1 MARLISYLRMSTS
14 EQLRGFSLERQRKL
28 IAEFAAK
35 NGLSVE
41 EENTLEDIGRS
52 SFSDDAQQKELAKF
66 FENLNAG
73 KYEPGDVFA
82 LENIDRLTRRGP
94 VDAIL
99 KVNQIISKGLK
110 LAIISGNEQRIIED
124 VNDVFTIINLSIDA
138 SRANKESKNKSDKG
152 LSNWQEKRNLA
163 ASQKIA
169 MTAQAPAWLDTEIFY
184 IFDEE
189 KRKNIKRRKY
199 VLNEEKAEAVRLIF
213 DLYSS
218 GNGCLKIKNILNERE
233 IKTFNGAPYW
243 EPSIITKIIKNPA
256 TFGLYQPKKQGTG
269 KRDLIAAG
277 EPINDYFP
285 PVITRELFE
294 QCERIREGNG
304 TRKGRK
310 GKLFTNLFTGLLTC
324 SKCGGPVHL
333 INPGIDKRNKVQ
345 KSIYYLVCKRAKFT
359 KECTTKRVRY
369 DDFEIALLKAIQEIN
384 LADILNENNPLE
396 ILIKKQRSKE
406 TEINK
411 KKKLIENFQRQFL
424 ENDGDLPAFMISQA
438 KEAEISI
445 KELKD
450 QQREIASEIAQLNI
464 YNSNVDNA
472 IEELKENANYET
484 RSKINLLFHEI
495 IKNIS
500 LDTENQFYTVRFK
513 NGVMRLISATG
524 FVLTAGEQIPA
535 DINEI
540 LQSIEGP
547 NIPRD
552 IVTDPKK
559 LIEYLKAR
567 EVIE

>member
-14 EQLRGFSLERQRKL
+14 EQLRGFSLERQRRL
-28 IAEFAAK
+28 IADFAAK

-52 SFSDDAQQKELAKF
+52 SFSDDAQQKELTRF

-73 KYEPGDVFA
+73 KYEAGDVFA

-94 VDAIL
+94 IDAL
-99 KVNQIISKGLK
+99 MKVNQIISKGLK
-110 LAIISGNEQRIIED
+110 LAIISDKEQRILEEI
-124 VNDVFTIINLSIDA
+124 DVFSIITLSIDA
-138 SRANKESKNKSDKG
+138 SRANKESQVKSEKG
-152 LSNWQEKRNLA
+152 LFNWQEKRNLA
-163 ASQKIA
+163 ASQKLA

-184 IFDEE
+184 VFDEE
-189 KRKNIKRRKY
+189 KKKNIKRRKY

-218 GNGCLKIKNILNERE
+218 GNGALKIKNILNERS
-233 IKTFNGAPYW
+233 IPTFKGAPYW
-243 EPSIITKIIKNPA
+243 EPSIITKILKNPA

-285 PVITRELFE
+285 PVITRDLFE
-294 QCERIREGNG
+294 QCEHIREGNS

-369 DDFEIALLKAIQEIN
+369 DDFETALLKAIQEIN

-406 TEINK
+406 IEINK

-424 ENDGDLPAFMISQA
+424 ENDGDLPSFMISQA
-438 KEAEISI
+438 KDAEISI
-445 KELKD
+445 KELED
-450 QQREIASEIAQLNI
+450 QQREISSEIAQLNV

-472 IEELKENANYET
+472 IEELKEKPDYET

-500 LDTENQFYTVRFK
+500 IDTENQFYTVRFK
-513 NGVMRLISATG
+513 NGVMRLISAAG
-524 FVLTAGEQIPA
+524 FVLTTEEQTQA
-535 DINEI
+535 DINAI

-547 NIPRD
+547 SIPRE
-552 IVTDPKK
+552 IATDAEK

>member
-218 GNGCLKIKNILNERE
+218 GNG
-233 IKTFNGAPYW
+233 
-243 EPSIITKIIKNPA
+243 
-256 TFGLYQPKKQGTG
+256 
-269 KRDLIAAG
+269 
-277 EPINDYFP
+277 
-285 PVITRELFE
+285 
-294 QCERIREGNG
+294 
-304 TRKGRK
+304 
-310 GKLFTNLFTGLLTC
+310 
-324 SKCGGPVHL
+324 
-333 INPGIDKRNKVQ
+333 
-345 KSIYYLVCKRAKFT
+345 
-359 KECTTKRVRY
+359 
-369 DDFEIALLKAIQEIN
+369 
-384 LADILNENNPLE
+384 
-396 ILIKKQRSKE
+396 
-406 TEINK
+406 
-411 KKKLIENFQRQFL
+411 
-424 ENDGDLPAFMISQA
+424 
-438 KEAEISI
+438 
-445 KELKD
+445 
-450 QQREIASEIAQLNI
+450 
-464 YNSNVDNA
+464 
-472 IEELKENANYET
+472 
-484 RSKINLLFHEI
+484 
-495 IKNIS
+495 
-500 LDTENQFYTVRFK
+500 
-513 NGVMRLISATG
+513 
-524 FVLTAGEQIPA
+524 
-535 DINEI
+535 
-540 LQSIEGP
+540 
-547 NIPRD
+547 
-552 IVTDPKK
+552 
-559 LIEYLKAR
+559 
-567 EVIE
+567 

>member
-94 VDAIL
+94 IDAL
-99 KVNQIISKGLK
+99 MKVNQIISKGLK
-110 LAIISGNEQRIIED
+110 LAIISDKEQRILEEI
-124 VNDVFTIINLSIDA
+124 DVFSIITLSIDA
-138 SRANKESKNKSDKG
+138 SRANKESQVKSDKG
-152 LSNWQEKRNLA
+152 LFNWQEKRNLA
-163 ASQKIA
+163 ASQKLA
-169 MTAQAPAWLDTEIFY
+169 MTAQAPAWLDTEIFH

-189 KRKNIKRRKY
+189 KKKNIKRRKY
-199 VLNEEKAEAVRLIF
+199 VLNEEKGETIRLIF

-218 GNGCLKIKNILNERE
+218 GNGALKIKNILNERS
-233 IKTFNGAPYW
+233 IPTFKGAPYW
-243 EPSIITKIIKNPA
+243 EPSIITKILKNPA

-285 PVITRELFE
+285 AVITRDLFE

-324 SKCGGPVHL
+324 QKCGGPVHL

-369 DDFEIALLKAIQEIN
+369 DDFENALLKAIKEIN

-396 ILIKKQRSKE
+396 KLVKKQRSKI

-424 ENDGDLPAFMISQA
+424 ENDGNLPSFMISEA
-438 KEAEISI
+438 NAAEISI
-445 KELKD
+445 KELEAEQK
-450 QQREIASEIAQLNI
+450 EIESEIAQLNI

-472 IEELKENANYET
+472 IEELKANGDYET
-484 RSKINLLFHEI
+484 RSKINLIFHEI

-500 LDTENQFYTVRFK
+500 IDSENQFYTIRFK
-513 NGVMRLISATG
+513 NGVMRVITAVG
-524 FVLTAGEQIPA
+524 FVVSTDHQTTAEMAEIMNNEGTQDIPA
-535 DINEI
+535 EI
-540 LQSIEGP
+540 A
-547 NIPRD
+547 N
-552 IVTDPKK
+552 DPEK
-559 LIEYLKAR
+559 LIEYLR
-567 EVIE
+567 QFDFVDQ